1 MPPDML
7 DRPHRGLQRCLQ
19 CCLHRSRGLLLIAG
33 AAGGLCGPA
42 LIAPAQAAAPHA
54 KGGHVLEDAEALSAA
69 ARETL
74 QRINAYRAA
83 GATCG
88 GVHLQPAA
96 PLRWNSRLEQAA
108 VKHARDMAARR
119 TMSHT
124 GGDGSNV
131 RARVRREAYA
141 WSSLGE
147 NVSAGYDSV
156 PEALAGWIASPGHCR
171 NLMSPHHREVGVG
184 AAHASG
190 DSFGW
195 YRAMVLG
202 SPSHPAAP

>member
-1 MPPDML
+1 MPLDML
-7 DRPHRGLQRCLQ
+7 DRPHRGLQRCLH
-19 CCLHRSRGLLLIAG
+19 CCLPRSRGLLLIA
-33 AAGGLCGPA
+33 AAASGLGGPA
-42 LIAPAQAAAPHA
+42 LIPLAQAAAPHA
-54 KGGHVLEDAEALSAA
+54 KGGHVLEDAAQPNAA

-124 GGDGSNV
+124 GGDGSDLS
-131 RARVRREAYA
+131 ARVQREAYA
-141 WSSLGE
+141 WASLGE
-147 NVSAGYDSV
+147 NVSAGYASV

-171 NLMSPHHREVGVG
+171 NLMSPRHREVGVG

-195 YRAMVLG
+195 YRTMVLG
-202 SPSHPAAP
+202 SPSHPARP